1 MMMKRLLRYP
11 MLATILALSVAIV
24 SDTASARGQMVRAVL
39 FFSPTCGHCHLV
51 INEYLPVLFGNHGGV
66 PRLVFDTTVPEAQRD
81 AYLFTNGRLEI
92 LVVNVA
98 QPKGRALYGASTVSH
113 NVPPVRSGVPRL
125 VIGDTVLVGS
135 DEIPER
141 TDELVQQAMAGGG
154 LGWPSVAGLEEI
166 VAFAS
171 TPPVQATVEQ
181 QDPAT
186 REPPEP
192 EDTAA
197 MRPEP
202 RPSAVSETVARS
214 AAAPEPQPAPVEDS
228 AAVAPTPA
236 ADTTV
241 GVAGGERATPEPQ
254 FARSESSGRAGDAL
268 EMVQADSGEAQVAGA
283 DRLVAE
289 QPGDST
295 ADASTVF
302 EVIPEHAPTMLEN
315 LRRDPVGNAV
325 SVIVLV
331 AMIACVAALPV
342 VSRFH
347 PRTWELG
354 LVVPIVTLVGAVVAG
369 YLTFIEASGAT
380 AVCGPVGDCNA
391 VQQSDYAVL
400 FGVIP
405 VGALGLAGYFAIT
418 AAWFVSRLSS
428 GIASDWAKVS
438 MLVVSAV
445 GTLFSVYLT
454 FLEPFVIGATC
465 AWCLTSSVLLTVLML
480 LSARSGRE
488 AWGRLRGAVVGVK
501 S

>member
-1 MMMKRLLRYP
+1 
-11 MLATILALSVAIV
+11 
-24 SDTASARGQMVRAVL
+24 VL
-39 FFSPTCGHCHLV
+39 FFSPTCGHCHAV
-51 INEYLPVLFGNHGGV
+51 ITEYLPVLFRNHGGL
-66 PRLVFDTTVPEAQRD
+66 PRVLVDVAVPEAEPT

-98 QPKGRALYGASTVSH
+98 QPRGGALYEASSVSH
-113 NVPPVRSGVPRL
+113 DVPPLRSGVPRL
-125 VIGDTVLVGS
+125 VIGDIVLVGS
-135 DEIPER
+135 LEIPER
-141 TDELVQQAMAGGG
+141 TDQLVQQAMAGGG

-171 TPPVQATVEQ
+171 APSIQAPVEQ
-181 QDPAT
+181 QGPVTEEVPQPD
-186 REPPEP
+186 
-192 EDTAA
+192 DTAA
-197 MRPEP
+197 IGPEP
-202 RPSAVSETVARS
+202 RPSAVSGTLARS
-214 AAAPEPQPAPVEDS
+214 AAAPELQPASGEDS
-228 AAVAPTPA
+228 AAAAPTPVS
-236 ADTTV
+236 DTTV

-254 FARSESSGRAGDAL
+254 LARSESSGRAGDAL
-268 EMVQADSGEAQVAGA
+268 EMVQADSGEARVAGA
-283 DRLVAE
+283 DQLVAE
-289 QPGDST
+289 QPGG
-295 ADASTVF
+295 STVAASAMF
-302 EVIPEHAPTMLEN
+302 EVVPEHTPTMLEN
-315 LRRDPVGNAV
+315 LRRDPVANAV
-325 SVIVLV
+325 SVVVLV

-354 LVVPIVTLVGAVVAG
+354 LVVPMVTLVGAVVAG
-369 YLTFIEASGAT
+369 YLTYIEASGAT

-438 MLVVSAV
+438 MLVVSVV

-465 AWCLTSSVLLTVLML
+465 AWCLTSSVVLTVLML
-480 LSARSGRE
+480 LSARSGRQ
-488 AWGRLRGAVVGVK
+488 AWRRLRGDVVGVR